1 MLGVSGIT
9 ATPVEAAE
17 HGKVGG
23 PQPVDGGGGGG
34 GLFATTLTDATAF
47 LVGSAALVAAT
58 VADIDV
64 LTLGAVKAPLLDIV
78 PALADQITPVLLV
91 PLTVAVNCC
100 VPPETTV
107 AVAGETATSSFGL
120 TTTLALA

>member
-1 MLGVSGIT
+1 MFGVSGIV
-9 ATPVEAAE
+9 ATPVEAVE
-17 HGKVGG
+17 HGKEGG
-23 PQPVDGGGGGG
+23 PQLVDGGG
-34 GLFATTLTDATAF
+34 LLTTTLTDATAF

-64 LTLGAVKAPLLDIV
+64 LTLGAVKTPLLEIV
-78 PALADQITPVLLV
+78 PALADQITPFLLV

-107 AVAGETATSSFGL
+107 AVAGETATSRFGR